1 MGDSLKDKCDSDTF
15 GSMMT
20 SICALII
27 LLAYLVKK
35 GIFSFRGKGLT
46 VGISNEEE
54 LSIVRKQIE
63 FCSADT
69 NNMLRDIMKVVPEN
83 TEINIYKA
91 KYTIERVFDEMVKIV
106 ALNNIS
112 TDSTYIMLKQEL
124 IWSIVSNINPE
135 PIWNNL
141 ESMVKE
147 RVANAIKVLY
157 EIRHNSK

>member
-1 MGDSLKDKCDSDTF
+1 MWESLKDIFVSDNF
-15 GSMMT
+15 GNVIIGIS
-20 SICALII
+20 ALII

-63 FCSADT
+63 FCSADA
-69 NNMLRDIMKVVPEN
+69 NNMLRDIMKIVPEN

-106 ALNNIS
+106 ALNNIT

-135 PIWNNL
+135 PCWNNL
-141 ESMVKE
+141 ESLVKE
-147 RVANAIKVLY
+147 RVANAIKTLY

>member
-1 MGDSLKDKCDSDTF
+1 
-15 GSMMT
+15 
-20 SICALII
+20 
-27 LLAYLVKK
+27 
-35 GIFSFRGKGLT
+35 
-46 VGISNEEE
+46 
-54 LSIVRKQIE
+54 
-63 FCSADT
+63 
-69 NNMLRDIMKVVPEN
+69 MKIVPEN

-91 KYTIERVFDEMVKIV
+91 KYTIERVFDEMIKIV
-106 ALNNIS
+106 VLNHIS

>member
-1 MGDSLKDKCDSDTF
+1 MWESLKDIFVSDNF
-15 GSMMT
+15 GNIIMGIS
-20 SICALII
+20 ALII

-83 TEINIYKA
+83 TENIYKA
-91 KYTIERVFDEMVKIV
+91 KYTIERVFDELVKIV
-106 ALNNIS
+106 VLNHIS

-135 PIWNNL
+135 PSWNNL

-147 RVANAIKVLY
+147 RVQNAIKTLY

>member
-1 MGDSLKDKCDSDTF
+1 MWESLKDIFVSDNF
-15 GSMMT
+15 GSIIIGI
-20 SICALII
+20 SALII

-35 GIFSFRGKGLT
+35 GIFSFKGKGLT

-69 NNMLRDIMKVVPEN
+69 NNMLRDIMKTADN

-91 KYTIERVFDEMVKIV
+91 KYTIERVFDEMIKIV
-106 ALNNIS
+106 VLNHIS

-135 PIWNNL
+135 PMWNNL